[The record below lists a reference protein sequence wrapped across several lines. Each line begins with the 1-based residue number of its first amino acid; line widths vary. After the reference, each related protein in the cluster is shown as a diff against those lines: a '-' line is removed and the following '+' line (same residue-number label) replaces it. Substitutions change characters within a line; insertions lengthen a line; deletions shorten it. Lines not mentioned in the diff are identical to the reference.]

1 MFARNSLLPS
11 IVRSKSITRGFLT
24 KKSLLS
30 FVIIPSVAVS
40 LFYQRSNNH
49 TFPTLRR
56 NYSTTHSTMTKDF
69 ITPGIP
75 PSWNWTPQR
84 IIFDAN
90 CVIDN
95 TTKLYDELEA
105 IESPTVDNLVKPY
118 MIQENKITPLVNQ
131 LCFLQHVSED
141 KKIRDASNEATELL
155 QKFEIEMSLRYKMYL
170 QFDKIWNQIKDQK
183 DDYMKDREQYE
194 LYRFVEKVHKDYLR
208 SGMNLSQE
216 TRDKIKEIK
225 IQIGSKSLEFSK
237 NLGEQQEFLLFTKEE
252 LDGVSD
258 SVMEQFEKIEK
269 DGVTKY
275 KVTFKYPD
283 IFPVLKSAKNPK
295 TRQIAFNGDQN
306 KVPQNE
312 KIFVETLKL
321 RNELATLLGYSTYAN
336 YNLDIKMAKKQETV
350 LDFLTDLKDRLKPL
364 ATKEI
369 SILKDL
375 KAKECEEL
383 KIPFDGHYYI
393 WDHRYYD
400 NKYLKDN
407 YNVDV
412 EKISEYFP
420 VDSTIKGMLNIYETV
435 FKLKFIEETDS
446 KKKVWHEDVKQL
458 AVWKMD
464 DPNKPEFIGWIYF
477 DLHPRDGKYGHAANF
492 GISSAYYN
500 FEDGTKSYPVT
511 ALVCNFSKSTA
522 NKPAL
527 LKHNEVTTFFHEL
540 GHGIHD
546 LVGRNKIGRFN
557 GPGATPWDFVEA
569 PSQMLEFYTWDKNC
583 LSSLSNHYKT
593 SEKIDETLL
602 DSLVATKHVNGALF
616 ALRQLHFGLFDM
628 KVHTTNDI
636 DSLDLL
642 KLWNETR
649 EEICLVEN
657 GGIFSKG
664 YASFGHIMSDSY
676 SAGYYGYMWA
686 EVFAADMYHTKF
698 SANPL
703 NSEVGI
709 KYRDVILGNGGLYE
723 IDDNLKEFLGREPT
737 KDAFLKELGLQN

>member
-1 MFARNSLLPS
+1 MFLRNSLLPS
-11 IVRSKSITRGFLT
+11 IVRSKSVTRGFLT

-40 LFYQRSNNH
+40 LFYRKSNSNL
-49 TFPTLRR
+49 FPTLKR
-56 NYSTTHSTMTKDF
+56 NYTTTHSTMTKDF

-75 PSWNWTPQR
+75 PSWNWTPER

-95 TTKLYDELEA
+95 TTKLYDGLEA
-105 IESPTVDNLVKPY
+105 IENPTLDNLVKPY

-131 LCFLQHVSED
+131 LCFLQHVSQD

-155 QKFEIEMSLRYKMYL
+155 QKFEIEMSLRYKMFL

-183 DDYMKDREQYE
+183 NEYMKDREQYE
-194 LYRFVEKVHKDYLR
+194 LYRFVEKCHKDYLR
-208 SGMNLSQE
+208 SGMNLPQE
-216 TRDKIKEIK
+216 IRDKIKEIK

-369 SILKDL
+369 AILKDL
-375 KAKECEEL
+375 KAKECQEL
-383 KIPFDGHYYI
+383 KIPFDDHYYI

-400 NKYLKDN
+400 TKYLKDN

-435 FKLKFIEETDS
+435 FKLKFIEETGS
-446 KKKVWHEDVKQL
+446 GKKVWHEDVKQL

-511 ALVCNFSKSTA
+511 ALVCNFSKSTS

-569 PSQMLEFYTWDKNC
+569 PSQMLEFYTWDKKC

-593 SEKIDETLL
+593 SDKIDEKLL
-602 DSLVATKHVNGALF
+602 DSLIATKHVNGALF

-657 GGIFSKG
+657 GDIFSKG

-698 SANPL
+698 SPNPL